1 MNRRLCARKYR
12 EGVPPRQHKHSSGE
26 EQKGEFEMS
35 TFPATFNDFLGNSTA
50 IEHLRTAIAAG
61 RLPHSLIL
69 AGPAGAGKY
78 TLALMLSMAVE
89 CERQPRDLWS
99 NGQSLASFCG
109 VCRNCTR
116 IATAANLDEEVDKA
130 VAARE
135 DLREVDKKD
144 TRVLVQPHPDVL
156 IIPPDPPQLLIKL
169 GQVRTLIQSS
179 HYLPAE
185 APKKIFILTAASFMK
200 EAANSLLKV
209 LEEPPS
215 TAHLILLA
223 ENIGELLPTIRSRC
237 AIVRLGALPVEEI
250 EMLLADRRPDVPPQ
264 QRNLIARLAQGA
276 AGKALGFDLAAYLAA
291 RADALLLIRNAAQD
305 PDHTALFKMTETYRA
320 GAEGQQK
327 TSTLLRTLSLLL
339 EDLLL
344 LGAGTPELLRNTDLR
359 PELDRLNAALSFEW
373 IENASRGLDQ
383 VQSGMRRNLLRSL
396 SLDAFA
402 VQMVGR

>member
-1 MNRRLCARKYR
+1 MPAL
-12 EGVPPRQHKHSSGE
+12 
-26 EQKGEFEMS
+26 
-35 TFPATFNDFLGNSTA
+35 PATFNDFLGNSTA

-69 AGPAGAGKY
+69 AGPSGAGKY
-78 TLALMLSMAVE
+78 TLALMLAMAVE

-109 VCRNCTR
+109 VCHNCTR
-116 IATAANLDEEVDKA
+116 IASAAHLEDEVDKA
-130 VAARE
+130 VAVRE
-135 DLREVDKKD
+135 ELREVDKKD
-144 TRVLVQPHPDVL
+144 TRVLIQPHPDVL

-179 HYLPAE
+179 HYLPSE
-185 APKKIFILTAASFMK
+185 APKKIFILTASSFMK

-215 TAHLILLA
+215 TVHLILLA
-223 ENIGELLPTIRSRC
+223 ENPGELLPTIRSRC
-237 AIVRLGALPVEEI
+237 ATVRLGALPVEEI
-250 EMLLADRRPDVPPQ
+250 EMLLADRRPDVPQ
-264 QRNLIARLAQGA
+264 KQRTLIARLAQGA
-276 AGKALGFDLAAYLAA
+276 AGKALGFDLETYIAA
-291 RADALLLIRNAAQD
+291 RADALLLVRNAAEE

-327 TSTLLRTLSLLL
+327 TSTLLRTLSLVL

-344 LGAGTPELLRNTDLR
+344 LGAGTPELVRNTDLR
-359 PELDRLNAALSFEW
+359 PELDRLNSILTFEW
-373 IENASRGLDQ
+373 IESASRGLDQ
-383 VQSGMRRNLLRSL
+383 VQSGMRRNLLRNL

-402 VQMVGR
+402 SQLASR

>member
-1 MNRRLCARKYR
+1 MSDTQLQR
-12 EGVPPRQHKHSSGE
+12 SSP
-26 EQKGEFEMS
+26 S
-35 TFPATFNDFLGNSTA
+35 TFNDFLGNSA
-50 IEHLRTAIAAG
+50 AVEQLRTAIAHG

-69 AGPAGAGKY
+69 SGPSGAGKY
-78 TLALMLSMAVE
+78 TLALMLAMAVE

-99 NGQSLASFCG
+99 NGQSLANFCG

-116 IATAANLDEEVDKA
+116 IAEAANLDDAIDRA

-135 DLREVDKKD
+135 DLRETDKKE

-169 GQVRTLIQSS
+169 GQVRTLIHSA

-185 APKKIFILTAASFMK
+185 APKKIFIITASSFMK

-209 LEEPPS
+209 LEEPPA
-215 TAHLILLA
+215 TVHIILLS
-223 ENIGELLPTIRSRC
+223 ENPGELLPTIRSRC
-237 AIVRLGALPVEEI
+237 AVVRLGALPVEEI
-250 EMLLADRRPDVPPQ
+250 EMLLADRRSDVPPK
-264 QRNLIARLAQGA
+264 QRTLIARLAQGA
-276 AGKALGFDLAAYLAA
+276 AGKALGFDLTAYISA
-291 RADALLLIRNAAQD
+291 RADALLLLRLAIAE

-327 TSTLLRTLSLLL
+327 TTELLRTLSLLL

-344 LGAGTPELLRNTDLR
+344 LQSGTPELVRNTDIR
-359 PELDRLNAALSFEW
+359 ADIEKMAQSVTFQW
-373 IENASRGLDQ
+373 IEQTSRALDQ
-383 VQSGMRRNLLRSL
+383 VWSGMRRNLLRSL

-402 VQMVGR
+402 GQLSTSAR

>member
-1 MNRRLCARKYR
+1 MPAL
-12 EGVPPRQHKHSSGE
+12 
-26 EQKGEFEMS
+26 
-35 TFPATFNDFLGNSTA
+35 PATFNDFLGNSTA
-50 IEHLRTAIAAG
+50 IEHLRTAIAAN

-69 AGPAGAGKY
+69 AGPTGAGKY
-78 TLALMLSMAVE
+78 TLALMLAMAVE

-109 VCRNCTR
+109 VCHNCTR
-116 IATAANLDEEVDKA
+116 IASAANLDEEVDKA
-130 VAARE
+130 VAVRE
-135 DLREVDKKD
+135 ELREADKKD
-144 TRVLVQPHPDVL
+144 TRVLIQPHPDVL

-179 HYLPAE
+179 HYLPSE
-185 APKKIFILTAASFMK
+185 APKKIFILTASTFMK

-209 LEEPPS
+209 LEEPPA
-215 TAHLILLA
+215 TVHLILLA
-223 ENIGELLPTIRSRC
+223 ENPGELLPTIRSRC

-250 EMLLADRRPDVPPQ
+250 EMLLADRRPDVPQ
-264 QRNLIARLAQGA
+264 KQRTLIARLAQGA
-276 AGKALGFDLAAYLAA
+276 AGKALSFDLETYIAA
-291 RADALLLIRNAAQD
+291 RADALLLLRNAAEE

-344 LGAGTPELLRNTDLR
+344 LGAGTPELVRNIDLR
-359 PELDRLNAALSFEW
+359 PELDRLNSILPFEW

-402 VQMVGR
+402 AQLASR